1 MTILLNKSNL
11 VIMLVFSKLKIVFI
25 HFTMK
30 AGIKYAY
37 GLELRPGRNGGH
49 GGFMLP
55 VNQIK
60 PTVEE
65 TWEGVRAMCM
75 EIKSEYVSMQSHFDN
90 EIDSD
95 NWDENNIIQVVP

>member
-1 MTILLNKSNL
+1 
-11 VIMLVFSKLKIVFI
+11 
-25 HFTMK
+25 MK

-75 EIKSEYVSMQSHFDN
+75 EIKSEYVPIQSHFDN
-90 EIDSD
+90 DIASD

>member
-1 MTILLNKSNL
+1 MGRRNSQLNIL
-11 VIMLVFSKLKIVFI
+11 FI
-25 HFTMK
+25 HFIMK

-75 EIKSEYVSMQSHFDN
+75 EIKSEFVSNSVDAINSIDYDQNNVIQSF
-90 EIDSD
+90 
-95 NWDENNIIQVVP
+95 P